1 MCKKSTT
8 LLNLNGQQSQT
19 ATTNHHQSGIQVQ
32 SAQTSLINMGHMNHH
47 AASASQDA
55 LGQMQNV
62 DIEPNMQ
69 TFRNSSNFIDANV
82 NVNVVLLFY
91 LFWLWLFF

>member
-1 MCKKSTT
+1 
-8 LLNLNGQQSQT
+8 
-19 ATTNHHQSGIQVQ
+19 
-32 SAQTSLINMGHMNHH
+32 MGHMNHH
-47 AASASQDA
+47 AASANQDA

-82 NVNVVLLFY
+82 NVNVVILFY
-91 LFWLWLFF
+91 LFWLWLFFVKSCLN